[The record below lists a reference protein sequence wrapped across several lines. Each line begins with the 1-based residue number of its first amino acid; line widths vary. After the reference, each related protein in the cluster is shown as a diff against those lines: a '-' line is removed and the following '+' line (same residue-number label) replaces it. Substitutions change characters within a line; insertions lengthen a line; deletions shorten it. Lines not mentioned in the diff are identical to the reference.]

1 MNLLK
6 SGYVT
11 MPNFQ
16 HRVMLGVGTFTGML
30 LLVLWIAVNEPGR
43 MDVFTQQYNGRSIE
57 NGATL
62 FLNLCSRC
70 HNPDGKGT
78 GLAPALNNPML
89 FLRENPAK
97 VAQTKLDDLKKQQT
111 DLTKEIEDYN
121 KFIAELKTANEN
133 LAKAAPGSKEEQ
145 DLKKQVEDLSGK
157 TKNFDLA
164 RTTKQID
171 DLTPQIQQVQADVD
185 KLAAAGWEPT
195 RDVRLNEVKWT
206 GALEDYIA
214 STIISGR
221 PVSAMYWTEA
231 MPAWGQQSGG
241 PLRPDEIRDITSY
254 IVNFRDGAVKLTP
267 KDVNQQFRIPGL
279 VTVKV
284 NESGQAV
291 GQNPD
296 FKALADAGLTGGDA
310 VRGEQI
316 YNNQPGGCGAC
327 HTAGI
332 TAPATKG
339 TWTRLNQRLKDPA
352 NVGKTPEQFLAESI
366 VNPNAYITPSFAG
379 SVMPQT
385 FGTIFDVK
393 DIKDLIAYLET
404 QK

>member
-1 MNLLK
+1 M
-6 SGYVT
+6 
-11 MPNFQ
+11 
-16 HRVMLGVGTFTGML
+16 
-30 LLVLWIAVNEPGR
+30 E
-43 MDVFTQQYNGRSIE
+43 VFTQQYHGRSIE

-62 FLNLCSRC
+62 FLNNCSRC
-70 HNPDGKGT
+70 HGSDGKGT

-89 FLRENPAK
+89 FLRDNPAK

-111 DLTKEIEDYN
+111 DLTKEVEDYN
-121 KFIAELKTANEN
+121 KNVTDLAAANEKLKTVVA
-133 LAKAAPGSKEEQ
+133 GSKEEQ
-145 DLKKQVEDLSGK
+145 DLKKLIDELSGK

-171 DLTPQIQQVQADVD
+171 DLTPQIQQTQAEVD
-185 KLAAAGWEPT
+185 KLAAEGWEPT
-195 RDVRLNEVKWT
+195 RDVRLTEVKWS

-241 PLRPDEIRDITSY
+241 PLRPDEIRDITTY
-254 IVNFRDGAVKLTP
+254 IMNFRDGAVKLKP
-267 KDVNQQFRIPGL
+267 KDVSQQFRIPGL

-291 GQNPD
+291 GQD
-296 FKALADAGLTGGDA
+296 ADIKALADAGLSDGDPA
-310 VRGEQI
+310 RGEQI

-339 TWTRLNQRLKDPA
+339 TWSRAVNQRLKDPA
-352 NVGKTPEQFLAESI
+352 NAGKTPEQFLAESI
-366 VNPNAYITPSFAG
+366 INPNAYITPSFAG
-379 SVMPQT
+379 SIMPQT
-385 FGTIFDVK
+385 FGTVFDVK
-393 DIKDLIAYLET
+393 DIKDLIAYLKT
-404 QK
+404 QE